1 MSSEES
7 SKKST
12 DAKKK
17 TEDQP
22 STSSNDKTTPVTLT
36 ASLNLALDETGSFR
50 ICTPPNCA
58 KEVAE
63 VLRKLNDRER
73 EMWCRRFPQSCLER
87 IENSETV
94 DEQTKVFFRDIQRKL
109 KEQ

>member
-1 MSSEES
+1 MISEES

-22 STSSNDKTTPVTLT
+22 STSSNETPPVALT
-36 ASLNLALDETGSFR
+36 APLALALDETGSFR

-58 KEVAE
+58 RQAAE
-63 VLRKLNDRER
+63 VLRKLSDRER
-73 EMWCRRFPQSCLER
+73 EMWCRRFTQSCLEK
-87 IENSETV
+87 IESSEAV
-94 DEQTKVFFRDIQRKL
+94 DEQTKVFFRDVQRKL

>member
-17 TEDQP
+17 TEDPP
-22 STSSNDKTTPVTLT
+22 STSSNETTPVTLT
-36 ASLNLALDETGSFR
+36 APLSLALDETGSFR

-58 KEVAE
+58 KQAAE
-63 VLRKLNDRER
+63 VLRKLSDRER
-73 EMWCRRFPQSCLER
+73 EMWCRRFTQSCLEK
-87 IENSETV
+87 IESSETV
-94 DEQTKVFFRDIQRKL
+94 DEQTREFFRDVQRKL

>member
-12 DAKKK
+12 DTTEKK
-17 TEDQP
+17 EDQA
-22 STSSNDKTTPVTLT
+22 STSSNETTPVTLIAPFT
-36 ASLNLALDETGSFR
+36 LALDETGSFR
-50 ICTPPNCA
+50 ICTSPNCA
-58 KEVAE
+58 RQAAE
-63 VLRKLNDRER
+63 VLRKLSDRER
-73 EMWCRRFPQSCLER
+73 EMWSRRFTLSCLEK

-94 DEQTKVFFRDIQRKL
+94 DEQTKGFFRDIQRKL